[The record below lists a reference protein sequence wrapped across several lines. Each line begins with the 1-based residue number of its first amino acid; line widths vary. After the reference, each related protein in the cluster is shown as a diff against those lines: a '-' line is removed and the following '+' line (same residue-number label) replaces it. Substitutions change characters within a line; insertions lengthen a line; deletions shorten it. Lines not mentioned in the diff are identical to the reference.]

1 MTITARI
8 VALEDREEEV
18 NIFFAFLEDGVEH
31 SGTRENF
38 VLRKFLPNAEGI
50 LEGNWQQGESREY
63 TFIWPPSISPSPSIV
78 QNLDSLY
85 AVVFIQDPSS
95 KKIYQAARTGRD
107 GEFLV
112 SNEAPI
118 VGGIHVF
125 PNPARDRV
133 WLEFPPNYKKDL
145 AISLINIHG
154 QELERWE
161 TKDKTFDYTIDLS
174 NFSQG
179 LYFMVY
185 FHKGT
190 VQKTEK
196 LFIRHK

>member
-1 MTITARI
+1 M
-8 VALEDREEEV
+8 
-18 NIFFAFLEDGVEH
+18 
-31 SGTRENF
+31 
-38 VLRKFLPNAEGI
+38 
-50 LEGNWQQGESREY
+50 
-63 TFIWPPSISPSPSIV
+63 V
-78 QNLDSLY
+78 QNSDSHY
-85 AVVFIQDPSS
+85 AVVLIKDSIEGR
-95 KKIYQAARTGRD
+95 IYQAARIGRD
-107 GEFLV
+107 GGFLV
-112 SNEAPI
+112 SDEAQI
-118 VGGIHVF
+118 AGGIHVF